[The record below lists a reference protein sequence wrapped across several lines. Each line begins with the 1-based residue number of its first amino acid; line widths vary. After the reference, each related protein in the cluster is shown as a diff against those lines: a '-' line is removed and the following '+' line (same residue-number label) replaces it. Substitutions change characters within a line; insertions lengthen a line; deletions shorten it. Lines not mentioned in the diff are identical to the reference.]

1 MTAINLGSLLADGR
15 WVGKIFSGQWVTAQG
30 GARDVPEPATGA
42 AVGGP
47 ADVDEYM
54 SWQWVT
60 IKDTPPTYPF

>member
-1 MTAINLGSLLADGR
+1 VNDDGNNP
-15 WVGKIFSGQWVTAQG
+15 FG
-30 GARDVPEPATGA
+30 GPGVAGAGA

-47 ADVDEYM
+47 ADMDEYC